1 MAGYDGSS
9 TPTSADVTLELN
21 SPSSDYITGDMI
33 DTHINNATT
42 ILGRAASDNI
52 STAEKNVG
60 IFLLAAYWSYE
71 TLFKKAGPYST
82 DRDLDA
88 MHVNL
93 ELARDKWIFWYEEI
107 RHRETGKMPP
117 LARLT
122 RRTTYGTHAEYKS

>member
-9 TPTSADVTLELN
+9 TPTNADVLLELN
-21 SPSSDYITGDMI
+21 SPSSDYITTDMV

-42 ILGRAASDNI
+42 ILGRACSDNV

-60 IFLLAAYWSYE
+60 IFLLSAYWSYE
-71 TLFKKAGPYST
+71 TLFKKAGPYAT
-82 DRDLDA
+82 DRSLEA

-93 ELARDKWIFWYEEI
+93 ELARGKWEFWYEEI

-117 LARLT
+117 LATMT
-122 RRTTYGTHAEYKS
+122 RRTAYGSYARYQA